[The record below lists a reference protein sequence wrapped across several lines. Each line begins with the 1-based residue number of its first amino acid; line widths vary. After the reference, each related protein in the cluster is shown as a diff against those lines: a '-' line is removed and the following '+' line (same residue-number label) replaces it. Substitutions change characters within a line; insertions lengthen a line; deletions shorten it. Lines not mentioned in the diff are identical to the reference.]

1 MQKSTMLKK
10 EEALAARKWY
20 IIDASNAVVGKLAV
34 QVANLLRGKNK
45 ASFTPNVDC
54 GDYVIVYNTDKMVL
68 TGNKL
73 ENEKWYNHSQYIGG
87 LRTRDGKTMLSNYS
101 DELLETAVKGML
113 PKGTLGRHMLD
124 KLHVYAGPEHNNQ
137 AQKPEVLE
145 IKGRY

>member
-68 TGNKL
+68 TGN
-73 ENEKWYNHSQYIGG
+73 N
-87 LRTRDGKTMLSNYS
+87 
-101 DELLETAVKGML
+101 
-113 PKGTLGRHMLD
+113 
-124 KLHVYAGPEHNNQ
+124 
-137 AQKPEVLE
+137 
-145 IKGRY
+145 